1 MTSQSRMRH
10 VVLPL
15 LCGLIGTAHGQDPA
29 AAWETRCTIGN
40 DAFRLAFRSA
50 SLDAYND
57 DMTVT
62 LAAPGERELRL
73 PLKPALYE
81 KRVRH
86 LNTETRCADVL
97 ALEVGPRRLA
107 LFLSRNSRPHWNRLD
122 IVVVD
127 LRTLSV
133 VARKLDVGAIKT
145 RDLVVRKAGA
155 ASYDVRV
162 IREELKDSGCD
173 CPDMYIEDWIR
184 VVFTATGITARWTR
198 K

>member
-1 MTSQSRMRH
+1 MRP
-10 VVLPL
+10 LTLLL
-15 LCGLIGTAHGQDPA
+15 LCGLIGAAHGQDPA
-29 AAWETRCTIGN
+29 ASWETRCTSGN
-40 DAFRLAFRSA
+40 DAFRLTFRSA

-62 LAAPGERELRL
+62 LLASDGRELRL

-81 KRVRH
+81 KRVRQ

-97 ALEVGPRRLA
+97 AIEIAPRRVA
-107 LFLSRNSRPHWNRLD
+107 LFFSRNARPHWNGLD

-133 VARKLDVGAIKT
+133 VSKKLDVGAIKT
-145 RDLVVRKAGA
+145 RDLALRKAGA
-155 ASYDVRV
+155 ASYDVRL

-173 CPDMYIEDWIR
+173 CPDKYIEDWMR
-184 VVFTATGITARWTR
+184 LGFTPTQITARWMR
-198 K
+198 R